1 VNGQMEPL
9 LSMRAKEALVL
20 DMVHVGGRHVLELE
34 MQRDVM
40 ATSVG
45 GVGAAVTQ
53 AVGAPCTMHLMAND
67 GVDYEAGR
75 KVRTFASSDGPYNPM
90 CMYMPTCLAVPPPL
104 VALTFMPDIEPPA
117 SLCRSRPSCRW
128 APTSACGCCCAAS
141 PPGPT
146 RLCP

>member
-1 VNGQMEPL
+1 MCRPQGLKPLNRPVGYMVNGQMEPL

-75 KVRTFASSDGPYNPM
+75 KVRTFASSNGPYDSM
-90 CMYMPTCLAVPPPL
+90 CVYAHLPCRTS
-104 VALTFMPDIEPPA
+104 
-117 SLCRSRPSCRW
+117 SL
-128 APTSACGCCCAAS
+128 GCPYIHA
-141 PPGPT
+141 
-146 RLCP
+146 